1 MAFFFELAFTKAK
14 NQLSSYPLPYFL
26 AFTKYKYKYKIK
38 TYNAP
43 YVTRVIRRRGG
54 HTVTVTDFELSTFS
68 FCQLSSNLLLA
79 DFCRTITLGV
89 HPAGLFGH
97 GYAQDAS
104 QQFAED
110 IDVWNGRRWKTSQVD
125 R

>member
-14 NQLSSYPLPYFL
+14 NQLSSYALL
-26 AFTKYKYKYKIK
+26 
-38 TYNAP
+38 
-43 YVTRVIRRRGG
+43 
-54 HTVTVTDFELSTFS
+54 
-68 FCQLSSNLLLA
+68 LLLA
-79 DFCRTITLGV
+79 DLCRTITLDV
-89 HPAGLFGH
+89 HTAGLFGH
-97 GYAQDAS
+97 SYAQDAS